1 VHVRRL
7 VYGLRGPALIVRPRH
22 AGDVLVLVHVIFT
35 PYKSENNGARRY
47 GLHFTGKYEYPNSRD
62 LVPSV
67 SSSKLDEARQRPER
81 DIAKTVVEFAL
92 RNRVMQIF
100 VAQT

>member
-1 VHVRRL
+1 ML
-7 VYGLRGPALIVRPRH
+7 
-22 AGDVLVLVHVIFT
+22 FT
-35 PYKSENNGARRY
+35 PYKSENNGTRRY

-62 LVPSV
+62 RVPSV
-67 SSSKLDEARQRPER
+67 SSSKLEEARQRAER
-81 DIAKTVVEFAL
+81 DIAKTVMEFAR